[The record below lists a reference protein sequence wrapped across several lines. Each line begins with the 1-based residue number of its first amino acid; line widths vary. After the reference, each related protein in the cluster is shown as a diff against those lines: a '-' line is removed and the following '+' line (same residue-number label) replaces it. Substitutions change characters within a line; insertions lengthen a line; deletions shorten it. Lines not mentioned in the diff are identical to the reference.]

1 MSKYLNAYRISKQL
15 AFMMLDSLMYIL
27 MSYSILFKYFY
38 LLSCVCVDAKTQ
50 KPKIYCLIYYN
61 LIATEAPPT
70 TTTQPVPTFPPDQ
83 LPYKVTSDYV
93 WSNFASNATE
103 ILECATSH
111 EALPFDPECK
121 AWGGTRCLDK
131 KNECLGN
138 GPLGMGSS
146 MILRNTSSGSSKVD

>member
-1 MSKYLNAYRISKQL
+1 MSKYFNAYRISKQL

-27 MSYSILFKYFY
+27 MSYSTLFKYFY
-38 LLSCVCVDAKTQ
+38 LLSCVCVDAKPQ
-50 KPKIYCLIYYN
+50 KPKLYCLIYYN

-131 KNECLGN
+131 KNEGLGN

>member
-1 MSKYLNAYRISKQL
+1 M
-15 AFMMLDSLMYIL
+15 
-27 MSYSILFKYFY
+27 
-38 LLSCVCVDAKTQ
+38 CVDAETQ

-111 EALPFDPECK
+111 EASPFDPECK

-146 MILRNTSSGSSKVD
+146 MILRNTSSGSSKVA

>member
-1 MSKYLNAYRISKQL
+1 M
-15 AFMMLDSLMYIL
+15 
-27 MSYSILFKYFY
+27 
-38 LLSCVCVDAKTQ
+38 CVCVDAKTQ

-131 KNECLGN
+131 KSECLGN

-146 MILRNTSSGSSKVD
+146 MILRNTSSGSSKVAQELIPKIDFSSI